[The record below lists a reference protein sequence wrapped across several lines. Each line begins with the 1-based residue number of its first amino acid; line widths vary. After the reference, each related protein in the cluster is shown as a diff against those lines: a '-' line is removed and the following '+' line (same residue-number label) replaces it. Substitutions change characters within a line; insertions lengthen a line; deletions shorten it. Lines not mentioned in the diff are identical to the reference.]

1 MSRAERRKQRA
12 DWANR
17 LSGYRIM
24 WLFVFFDLPTETKQ
38 DRREAALFRKRLLKD
53 GFSMMQFSVYTRHC
67 ASRESMEVHINR
79 TRQILPP
86 KGSVSIA
93 QFTDKQFGRI
103 VNFWG
108 TGRKVSAPVPKQL
121 EMF

>member
-1 MSRAERRKQRA
+1 
-12 DWANR
+12 
-17 LSGYRIM
+17 M
-24 WLFVFFDLPTETKQ
+24 WLFVFFDLPTETKA
-38 DRREAALFRKRLLKD
+38 DRREAALFRKRLLKS

-67 ASRESMEVHINR
+67 ASRESMEVHIGR
-79 TRQILPP
+79 VRQIVPP
-86 KGSVSIA
+86 KGAVSIA

-108 TGRKVSAPVPKQL
+108 ATRKEPAPAPKQL